1 MIIIKYIILLIIL
14 LTSTSIGFKL
24 SNKYKQRVIELKEM
38 KIFLGMLKTKIRF
51 TYEPLPEIFDET
63 LDSFKG
69 SILEFIKDVKIKMET
84 MPAGMA
90 WQEAIKEAN
99 LNLNLE
105 DKNILNKMGNLL
117 GKTDMEGQLSGI
129 EVTENF
135 LNKQIEKAEAEK
147 EKNEKMYKTLGIIAG
162 IGMVIILI

>member
-1 MIIIKYIILLIIL
+1 M
-14 LTSTSIGFKL
+14 L
-24 SNKYKQRVIELKEM
+24 SNKYKQRVVELKEI
-38 KIFLGMLKTKIRF
+38 KIFLEMLKTKIRF